1 MSRVLAVDIGNS
13 NIVVG
18 SFDGNSYRELGRL
31 KSDRKLTEDE
41 IAEGFADL
49 IDKAGLKEISFEGSV
64 LSSVV
69 TEMTDKAAGALKKI
83 TGKDALIPTTTM
95 NTEIDVS
102 RYDTSSLGFDRIAD
116 LSGAV
121 SEYGCP
127 VMVCDLGTCTTITV
141 ADEKAKLVGGMICP
155 GVQLSLDAE
164 AQRTS
169 KLPQLTA
176 RGTDKLLGTDTE
188 SNMIA
193 GTVAATGIMLT
204 GLIDRVTREYGFD
217 DLKVV
222 ITGGLSEVVA
232 QWIDA
237 DVIRD
242 PDLLMKGLFTI
253 FKKNKC

>member
-18 SFDGNSYRELGRL
+18 VFEESDYRDIGRL
-31 KSDRKLTEDE
+31 RSDRGFGEKE
-41 IAEGFADL
+41 IREGFEEL
-49 IDKAGLKEISFEGSV
+49 INKAGLKGESFDGSV

-69 TEMTDKAAGALKKI
+69 SEMTDKAAGALKKI
-83 TGKDALIPTTTM
+83 TGKDTMIPNTTM
-95 NTEIDVS
+95 NTGIDVS
-102 RYDTSSLGFDRIAD
+102 NYDTSCLGFDRVAD
-116 LSGAV
+116 LAAAV

-141 ADEKAKLVGGMICP
+141 ADEKAALVGGMICA

-164 AQRTS
+164 AERTS

-176 RGTDKLLGTDTE
+176 HKTDKLLGTDTE

-193 GTVAATGIMLT
+193 GAVAGAGIMLT
-204 GLIDRVTREYGFD
+204 GLVDRVSKEYGFD
-217 DLKVV
+217 NLKVV
-222 ITGGLSEVVA
+222 VTGGLSEAVTP
-232 QWIDA
+232 WIEA

-242 PDLLMKGLFTI
+242 PNLLMKGHLTI
-253 FKKNKC
+253 YNKNK

>member
-13 NIVVG
+13 NIVIG
-18 SFDGNSYRELGRL
+18 SFERSDYTELGRL
-31 KSDRKLTEDE
+31 KSDRNFTEDE

-49 IDKAGLKEISFEGSV
+49 ISKAGLKERSFDGSV

-69 TEMTDKAAGALKKI
+69 TEMTDKTAGALKKI
-83 TGKDALIPTTTM
+83 TGKDAMIPNTTM
-95 NTEIDVS
+95 NTGIDVS
-102 RYDTSSLGFDRIAD
+102 RYDTSCLGFDRVAD
-116 LSGAV
+116 LAAAV

-141 ADEKAKLVGGMICP
+141 ADEKARLVGGMICP

-176 RGTDKLLGTDTE
+176 RKTDKLLGTDTE
-188 SNMIA
+188 SNMISGAVA
-193 GTVAATGIMLT
+193 GTGIMLT
-204 GLIDRVTREYGFD
+204 GLIKKVIKEHGYD

-222 ITGGLSEVVA
+222 ITGGWSEAVA
-232 QWIDA
+232 EWMDA
-237 DVIRD
+237 EVIRD
-242 PDLLMKGLFTI
+242 PDLLMRGLLTI
-253 FKKNKC
+253 YNKNR

>member
-18 SFDGNSYRELGRL
+18 AFDGSGYRDIGRL
-31 KSDRKLTEDE
+31 RSDRGFGEKE
-41 IAEGFADL
+41 IREGFEKL
-49 IDKAGLKEISFEGSV
+49 LSKAGLDGESFDGSV

-69 TEMTDKAAGALKKI
+69 SEMTDKVAGALKKI
-83 TGKDALIPTTTM
+83 TGKDTMIANTTM
-95 NTEIDVS
+95 NTGIDVS
-102 RYDTSSLGFDRIAD
+102 NYDTSCLGFDRVAD
-116 LSGAV
+116 LSAAV

-141 ADEKAKLVGGMICP
+141 ADERAALVGGVICP

-169 KLPQLTA
+169 KLPQLSA
-176 RGTDKLLGTDTE
+176 RETDKFLGTDTE

-193 GTVAATGIMLT
+193 GAVAGTGIMLT
-204 GLIDRVTREYGFD
+204 GLIDRVAKEYGFD

-222 ITGGLSEVVA
+222 LTGGLSEVVA
-232 QWIDA
+232 KWIDA

-242 PDLLMKGLFTI
+242 PDLLMKGLWTI
-253 FKKNKC
+253 YNKNK

>member
-13 NIVVG
+13 NIVIG
-18 SFDGNSYRELGRL
+18 SFDGSKYTELGRL
-31 KSDRKLTEDE
+31 KSDRNFTEDE

-49 IDKAGLKEISFEGSV
+49 ISKAGLKEKSFDGSV

-69 TEMTDKAAGALKKI
+69 TEMTDKATGALKKI
-83 TGKDALIPTTTM
+83 TGKDAMIPNTTM
-95 NTEIDVS
+95 NTGIDVS
-102 RYDTSSLGFDRIAD
+102 RYDTSCLGFDRVAD
-116 LSGAV
+116 LAAAV

-141 ADEKAKLVGGMICP
+141 ADEKARLVGGMICP

-176 RGTDKLLGTDTE
+176 RKTDKLLGTDTE
-188 SNMIA
+188 SNMISGAVA
-193 GTVAATGIMLT
+193 GTGIMLT
-204 GLIDRVTREYGFD
+204 GLIKKVIKEHGYD

-222 ITGGLSEVVA
+222 ITGGWSEAVA
-232 QWIDA
+232 EWMDA
-237 DVIRD
+237 EVIRD
-242 PDLLMKGLFTI
+242 PDLLMRGLLTI
-253 FKKNKC
+253 YNKNR

>member
-18 SFDGNSYRELGRL
+18 SFDRSDYRELGRL
-31 KSDRKLTEDE
+31 KSDRALTDDE
-41 IAEGFADL
+41 IAEGFAEL
-49 IDKAGLKEISFEGSV
+49 ISKAGLEERSFDGSV

-69 TEMTDKAAGALKKI
+69 TEMTDKTAGALKKI
-83 TGKDALIPTTTM
+83 TGKDAMIPNTTM
-95 NTEIDVS
+95 NTGIDVS
-102 RYDTSSLGFDRIAD
+102 KYDTSCLGFDRVAD
-116 LSGAV
+116 LAAAV
-121 SEYGCP
+121 SEYGSP

-141 ADEKAKLVGGMICP
+141 ADEKNQIVGGMICP

-164 AQRTS
+164 AERTS

-176 RGTDKLLGTDTE
+176 EETDRFLGTDTR
-188 SNMIA
+188 SNMMA

-204 GLIDRVTREYGFD
+204 GLIDRITREYGFD

-242 PDLLMKGLFTI
+242 PNLLMRGLLTI
-253 FKKNKC
+253 YNKNK

>member
-13 NIVVG
+13 NIVIG
-18 SFDGNSYRELGRL
+18 FFDGSEYRELGRL
-31 KSDRKLTEDE
+31 KSDRDFSEDE

-49 IDKAGLKEISFEGSV
+49 ISKAGLKERSFDGSV

-69 TEMTDKAAGALKKI
+69 TEMTDKATGALKKI
-83 TGKDALIPTTTM
+83 TGKDAMIPNTTM
-95 NTEIDVS
+95 NTGIDVS
-102 RYDTSSLGFDRIAD
+102 RYDTSCLGFDRVAD
-116 LSGAV
+116 LAAAV

-141 ADEKAKLVGGMICP
+141 ADEKARLVGGMICP

-176 RGTDKLLGTDTE
+176 RKTDKLLGTDTE
-188 SNMIA
+188 SNMISGAVA
-193 GTVAATGIMLT
+193 GTGIMLT
-204 GLIDRVTREYGFD
+204 GLIKKVIKEHGYD

-222 ITGGLSEVVA
+222 ITGGWSEAVA
-232 QWIDA
+232 EWMDA
-237 DVIRD
+237 EVIRD
-242 PDLLMKGLFTI
+242 PDLLMRGLLTI
-253 FKKNKC
+253 YNKNR

>member
-1 MSRVLAVDIGNS
+1 MSGVLAVDIGNS
-13 NIVVG
+13 NIVIG
-18 SFDGNSYRELGRL
+18 FFDGSEYREFGRL
-31 KSDRKLTEDE
+31 KSDRDFSEDE

-49 IDKAGLKEISFEGSV
+49 ISKAGLKERSFDGSV

-83 TGKDALIPTTTM
+83 TGKDAMIPNTTM
-95 NTEIDVS
+95 NTGIDVS
-102 RYDTSSLGFDRIAD
+102 RYDTSCLGFDRVAD
-116 LSGAV
+116 LAAAV

-141 ADEKAKLVGGMICP
+141 ADEKARLVGGMICP

-176 RGTDKLLGTDTE
+176 RKTNKLLGTDTE
-188 SNMIA
+188 SNMISGAVA
-193 GTVAATGIMLT
+193 GTGIMLT
-204 GLIDRVTREYGFD
+204 GLIKKVIKEHGYD

-222 ITGGLSEVVA
+222 ITGGWSEAVA
-232 QWIDA
+232 EWMDVE
-237 DVIRD
+237 VIRD
-242 PDLLMKGLFTI
+242 PDLLMRGLLTI
-253 FKKNKC
+253 YNKNR

>member
-13 NIVVG
+13 NIVIG
-18 SFDGNSYRELGRL
+18 SFDGSKYTELGRL
-31 KSDRKLTEDE
+31 KSDRNFTEDE

-49 IDKAGLKEISFEGSV
+49 ISKAGLKERSFDGSV

-69 TEMTDKAAGALKKI
+69 TEMTDKTAGALKKI
-83 TGKDALIPTTTM
+83 TGKDAMIPNTTM
-95 NTEIDVS
+95 NTGIDVS
-102 RYDTSSLGFDRIAD
+102 RYDTSCLGFDRVAD
-116 LSGAV
+116 LAAAV

-141 ADEKAKLVGGMICP
+141 ADENAGLVGGMICP

-176 RGTDKLLGTDTE
+176 RKTDRLLGTDTE

-204 GLIDRVTREYGFD
+204 GLVDRITREYGFD
-217 DLKVV
+217 NLKVV
-222 ITGGLSEVVA
+222 ITGGWSEAVI
-232 QWIDA
+232 QWMDT

-242 PDLLMKGLFTI
+242 PDLLMKGLLTI
-253 FKKNKC
+253 YNKNKC